1 MKLEIAESI
10 SQLDS
15 SSWDELVGGMPLLS
29 HAFLSAL
36 EESNSIGS
44 GTGWQPCPMLVFD
57 NKKLVGAMP
66 LYVKHHS
73 YGEYVFDW
81 AWAEAYQKSGMDY
94 YPKLISAIPFSP
106 ITSQRLLVSPEY
118 PSKEIQSLMVEALE
132 EIMHNNHFSST
143 HVLFPN
149 DNSAEILTQS
159 KWLQRNGVQFKWHN
173 ENFKDFDA
181 FLLQLTQ
188 EKRKKI
194 RQERKKV
201 ENSGVVCHRIKG
213 HDITDAQW
221 DFFYQ
226 CYCNTYSEHRSTP
239 YLTRTFFKII
249 AQTMPQHILLVMAY
263 KDGAPIACALNFYDQ
278 DTLYGRYWGCL
289 EYVPNLHFELCYYQA
304 QAFCIEENIQY
315 FEGGA
320 QGEHKL
326 ARGFKP
332 KATCSFHKIA
342 HPQFAKAIEDFLI
355 REAQGVAEYTNEL
368 QERAPFKR

>member
-1 MKLEIAESI
+1 LKLEIAESI

-132 EIMHNNHFSST
+132 EIMHNNHFSSA

-159 KWLQRNGVQFKWHN
+159 K
-173 ENFKDFDA
+173 
-181 FLLQLTQ
+181 
-188 EKRKKI
+188 
-194 RQERKKV
+194 ERKLGK
-201 ENSGVVCHRIKG
+201 SARRSRIQAWYAIALR
-213 HDITDAQW
+213 DMT
-221 DFFYQ
+221 
-226 CYCNTYSEHRSTP
+226 SPTP
-239 YLTRTFFKII
+239 NGISFTNVI
-249 AQTMPQHILLVMAY
+249 ATPTQSIDPLPT
-263 KDGAPIACALNFYDQ
+263 
-278 DTLYGRYWGCL
+278 
-289 EYVPNLHFELCYYQA
+289 
-304 QAFCIEENIQY
+304 
-315 FEGGA
+315 
-320 QGEHKL
+320 
-326 ARGFKP
+326 
-332 KATCSFHKIA
+332 
-342 HPQFAKAIEDFLI
+342 
-355 REAQGVAEYTNEL
+355 
-368 QERAPFKR
+368 